1 MEYHGKLEMTSMPQ
15 HTVLLPQQVFFEACT
30 DVIGYGTVV
39 TMNIQ
44 HSSLQLISH

>member
-1 MEYHGKLEMTSMPQ
+1 M
-15 HTVLLPQQVFFEACT
+15 